1 MQHLSKEEF
10 LALQNLRKNK
20 NIVIQKS
27 DKGNSAVIVDKSD
40 SLDKIKNLL
49 NDTWKFE
56 KFNLKNDGTL
66 NFAVKQEKRVDNI
79 LKKLVA
85 SNGISE
91 EPRRSLKPVGTRAGI
106 MYALCKVK

>member
-1 MQHLSKEEF
+1 M
-10 LALQNLRKNK
+10 
-20 NIVIQKS
+20 IQKP

-40 SLDKIKNLL
+40 SLDKTENLL
-49 NDTWKFE
+49 NDTRKFE

-66 NFAVKQEKRVDNI
+66 NFAVKQEKRVENI